1 MVPFNPLDWFRGSG
15 TQAKCRTAL
24 SGCTSLEEATK
35 DVTNQLGSEKG
46 DLALVFVS
54 SQFASDLPRLL
65 PLLSQR
71 LQADHWI
78 GFVGGGVIG
87 TDSAGRSQEL
97 EQTTAL
103 SITILNLPGA
113 ELKPFQLDTGSLP
126 DLDGPVQNWQ
136 DWVSVDP
143 ADSRSLLLFIDPS
156 CGAINDLISG
166 LDYAYP
172 NAAIIGGIAAPH
184 NASHGSLLF
193 DGQIIHGAVG
203 VSIGGDWV
211 LDPVVAQ
218 GCRPPTRADQR
229 TTAEHNRAMAEHH

>member
-1 MVPFNPLDWFRGSG
+1 MPHG
-15 TQAKCRTAL
+15 TQWLCLIGRGNERCHQSTR
-24 SGCTSLEEATK
+24 
-35 DVTNQLGSEKG
+35 LGERRFS
-46 DLALVFVS
+46 LVFVS

-71 LQADHWI
+71 LQAEHWI
-78 GFVGGGVIG
+78 GFVGGGVVG

-103 SITILNLPGA
+103 SITLLNLPGA
-113 ELKPFQLDTGSLP
+113 QLKPFQLDTGSLP

-166 LDYAYP
+166 LDYAIP
-172 NAAIIGGIAAPH
+172 TQQSSGGLP
-184 NASHGSLLF
+184 
-193 DGQIIHGAVG
+193 
-203 VSIGGDWV
+203 
-211 LDPVVAQ
+211 
-218 GCRPPTRADQR
+218 PPTTPVMDPCSSMVRSS
-229 TTAEHNRAMAEHH
+229 TVPLE